1 MNLIL
6 SVFALT
12 QPLLIACALLHSLRL
27 IDVPT
32 SVLQFGGGMN
42 FGGYDSDAEGGDRS
56 GGADNM
62 GDFSDKAVSSYSAIR
77 EIHVLSLGRGC
88 IISY

>member
-1 MNLIL
+1 
-6 SVFALT
+6 
-12 QPLLIACALLHSLRL
+12 
-27 IDVPT
+27 
-32 SVLQFGGGMN
+32 MN